1 MDPSYVPDKIETRQ
15 VYGISL
21 QQNRNDAKIDSNL
34 FTNIV
39 TKKKEVSWGNLRIT
53 GTRLTHI

>member
-1 MDPSYVPDKIETRQ
+1 MDPSYLPDRIETRQ

-21 QQNRNDAKIDSNL
+21 QQNRNDAKIDSSL

-39 TKKKEVSWGNLRIT
+39 TKRKEVSRGDFRIS
-53 GTRLTHI
+53 GIRLIYI

>member
-1 MDPSYVPDKIETRQ
+1 MDSSYVPYKIETRQ

-21 QQNRNDAKIDSNL
+21 QQNRNDVKIDSTL

-39 TKKKEVSWGNLRIT
+39 TKKKEVS
-53 GTRLTHI
+53 

>member
-21 QQNRNDAKIDSNL
+21 QQNRNDAKIDSSL

-39 TKKKEVSWGNLRIT
+39 TQKKEVSRGDLRIT
-53 GTRLTHI
+53 GIRLIHI

>member
-21 QQNRNDAKIDSNL
+21 QQNRNDAKIDSSL

-39 TKKKEVSWGNLRIT
+39 TKKKEVSLCDF
-53 GTRLTHI
+53 RLSGIRLIHI